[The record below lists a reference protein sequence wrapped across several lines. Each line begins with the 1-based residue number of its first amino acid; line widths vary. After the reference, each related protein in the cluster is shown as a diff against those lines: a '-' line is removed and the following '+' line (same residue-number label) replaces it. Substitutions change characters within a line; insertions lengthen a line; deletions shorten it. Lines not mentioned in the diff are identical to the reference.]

1 MLPSTNIAVGFAKQR
16 NIGLDKQ
23 NFLCIQQWLPTKTSF
38 RFDIF
43 NINL

>member
-23 NFLCIQQWLPTKTSF
+23 NFLVPSHTIGYQQNTSF
-38 RFDIF
+38 
-43 NINL
+43 